1 MIPDGPA
8 LRIPLP
14 EFLADPALRQVLAA
28 LPGLRVVGGAVR
40 DAVAGSPVTDVDLAT
55 PLPPEGIIAALR
67 AAGIRALPTGIEHG
81 TITALVQG
89 AGFEVT
95 TLRRDIATDG
105 RHATVAFTDDWREDA
120 ARRDFTINAM
130 SMSPSGEVF
139 DYFGGLADLR
149 AGIVRF
155 VGDPATRISEDYLR
169 ILRFF
174 RFQARYTAKGAIPD
188 PVSLQAI
195 RDGVP
200 GLAILSPERVWSEL
214 RRILAAPDPGGAI
227 ARMAE
232 LGVLATLLPGGNAA
246 QLSRLIAAGA
256 PADPLLR
263 LAALLAGTRSNVAA
277 LAAGLR
283 LSTAD
288 DVRLRALC
296 EPQSLAPSA
305 SDDSIRRALADTSA
319 EILIDRLWIAQGS
332 APDLIEFGAEPP
344 FLPDWPARRA
354 RVASIPRPVFPLEGR
369 DVLALGVSPGP
380 RVGALLRQVRAW
392 WLDAG
397 CVPDANSCRA
407 ELARQAAG

>member
-95 TLRRDIATDG
+95 TLRRDITTDG

-130 SMSPSGEVF
+130 SMSPSGDVF
-139 DYFGGLADLR
+139 DYFGGLADLQ

-174 RFQARYTAKGAIPD
+174 RFQARYSAKGAAPD

-200 GLAILSPERVWSEL
+200 GLAILSPERVWTEL
-214 RRILAAPDPGGAI
+214 RRILAAPDPGRAI
-227 ARMAE
+227 ALMAE
-232 LGVLATLLPGGNAA
+232 LGVLAKLLPGGNAA
-246 QLSRLIAAGA
+246 QLSPLIAAEA

-263 LAALLAGTRSNVAA
+263 LAALLAGTNSNVAA

-319 EILIDRLWIAQGS
+319 EILIERLWIAQGS
-332 APDLIEFGAEPP
+332 APGLAGSRAEPQ
-344 FLPDWPARRA
+344 FLPDWAARRA